1 MFPPIRANETVLTCA
16 VSHDPVSPWESL
28 YWHPDAE
35 RLEVMK
41 DAYLRAHEPLHE
53 QEIKSQLQILERG
66 CGRYDGEARWED
78 NSRVDAMLSDDESK

>member
-1 MFPPIRANETVLTCA
+1 MLIAHI
-16 VSHDPVSPWESL
+16 VSRDPDSAWESL

-53 QEIKSQLQILERG
+53 QEIKRQLKIVESG
-66 CGRYDGEARWED
+66 CGLYDGEAIWQH
-78 NSRVDAMLSDDESK
+78 NGAFNTMVSDDESE